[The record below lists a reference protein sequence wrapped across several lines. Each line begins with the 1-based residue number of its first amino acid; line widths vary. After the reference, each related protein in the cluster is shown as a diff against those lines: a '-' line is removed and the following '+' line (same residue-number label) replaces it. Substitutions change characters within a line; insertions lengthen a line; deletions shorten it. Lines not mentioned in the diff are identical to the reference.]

1 VRGRRSALR
10 SLLDEIGD
18 MSLDMQVELLRVL
31 QDRRIER
38 VGSAESRHVDVRI
51 AAATHVSC
59 RTSSSECRF
68 SIPAQIRAASRL
80 CGVSPRAEFPA
91 AGDGFLTLGAR
102 HPRGNVVNRAFGRW
116 ARNLLD
122 PSGPSCRQVDCG

>member
-18 MSLDMQVELLRVL
+18 MSLDMQVELLRAL

-51 AAATHVSC
+51 VAATH
-59 RTSSSECRF
+59 RTLEQRV
-68 SIPAQIRAASRL
+68 A
-80 CGVSPRAEFPA
+80 PRPV
-91 AGDGFLTLGAR
+91 
-102 HPRGNVVNRAFGRW
+102 PRGSLF
-116 ARNLLD
+116 
-122 PSGPSCRQVDCG
+122 STCRVAHQRTAAA

>member
-18 MSLDMQVELLRVL
+18 MSLDMQVELLRAL

-51 AAATHVSC
+51 VAATH
-59 RTSSSECRF
+59 RTLEQRVAHGQF
-68 SIPAQIRAASRL
+68 REDLYFRL
-80 CGVSPRAEFPA
+80 AVLPINVPPLRERLDDLPLLMRIWFARVSPRA
-91 AGDGFLTLGAR
+91 G
-102 HPRGNVVNRAFGRW
+102 RASLSTDR
-116 ARNLLD
+116 
-122 PSGPSCRQVDCG
+122 P